1 MKLKLTTLHAIVNQ
15 AITFLVTLV
24 LYCVVRSLAPHSEVL
39 VAANQFVFT
48 NWVSME
54 ALRLL
59 INKLEVAQFFNTE
72 YNKEFDKEF
81 PVGATVQVKLPQRFL
96 IRTGLGY
103 VPQPINRLAVTV
115 NCNLIKGV
123 DFEWDSIEKA
133 LEMERSK
140 EEISKQYIEPA
151 VAQIAQQIDSDA
163 ALFAYQNANNIV
175 GVLGVDPNTT
185 TTFMQARQRLIE
197 LACPPSGEKGVL
209 VPPSVNTALVPA
221 LQTLFNPSSDISR
234 QYKQGSIGKLN
245 GFDWYE
251 SMSLHRHTVGSVA
264 STFTVAVAPVS
275 GANTLTVNLT
285 AADTLNVGDV
295 INIASVNQVN
305 PMTREVLTT
314 VLKQFVITQPLT
326 AVGGGADVISISPTI
341 YGPGSQYQNVDAL
354 PAVNG
359 AITLFPGTAS
369 PNGKTSAQGLVLHP
383 DAFALVG
390 VKLEIPK
397 AVEIAS
403 QTRDPETGI
412 AIRFIRAFDPVQS
425 RMINRWDVLY
435 GFGGLYP
442 DNCAVRVLCA

>member
-1 MKLKLTTLHAIVNQ
+1 M
-15 AITFLVTLV
+15 
-24 LYCVVRSLAPHSEVL
+24 
-39 VAANQFVFT
+39 ANQFVFT

-96 IRTGLGY
+96 IRNGLGY
-103 VPQPINRLAVTV
+103 TPQPINRLAVNV

-163 ALFAYQNANNIV
+163 ALFAYQNMNNIV
-175 GVLGVDPNTT
+175 GQLGVDPNTT

-209 VPPSVNTALVPA
+209 VPPAVNTALVPA

-251 SMSLHRHTVGSVA
+251 SMSLHRHTAGTVA
-264 STFTVAVAPVS
+264 GAFSVAVAPVS

-285 AADTLNVGDV
+285 AGDTLNVGDV

-314 VLKQFVITQPLT
+314 VLKQFVIIQPIT
-326 AVGGGADVISISPTI
+326 AVGGGADVLSISPTI

-369 PNGKTSAQGLVLHP
+369 PNGKSSAQGLVLHP
-383 DAFALVG
+383 DAFAMVG

-442 DNCAVRVLCA
+442 DNCGVRVLCA